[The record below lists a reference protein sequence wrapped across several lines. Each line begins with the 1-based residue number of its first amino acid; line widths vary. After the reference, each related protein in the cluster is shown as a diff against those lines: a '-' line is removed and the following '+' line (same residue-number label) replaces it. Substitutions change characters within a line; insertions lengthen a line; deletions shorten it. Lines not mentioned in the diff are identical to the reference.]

1 LKSCSD
7 RIDLPDDTQHRQE
20 VENPLRPEAGSDAV
34 CHLIQGASFRG
45 LTLPGNNE
53 KSQPK
58 KNASR
63 GFETSRMLKL
73 QHYQR
78 MRIGELA
85 RTVDVNVETIRYY
98 QRIGLLEL
106 PKKPYGGT
114 RSYNDESLQ
123 RLRFIRRAQQLGFSL
138 GDIRELLELS
148 SSDCER
154 VEKLAVEKLSLVK
167 AKLRQ
172 LRRIESILAKT
183 VEQCARRKGNQPCP
197 IIETLSEMK

>member
-1 LKSCSD
+1 
-7 RIDLPDDTQHRQE
+7 
-20 VENPLRPEAGSDAV
+20 
-34 CHLIQGASFRG
+34 
-45 LTLPGNNE
+45 
-53 KSQPK
+53 
-58 KNASR
+58 
-63 GFETSRMLKL
+63 LKL
-73 QHYQR
+73 EHDQR
-78 MRIGELA
+78 KRIGELA

-106 PKKPYGGT
+106 PKKPYGGM

-138 GDIRELLELS
+138 EDIRELLELS

-172 LRRIESILAKT
+172 LRRIESILART

>member
-1 LKSCSD
+1 
-7 RIDLPDDTQHRQE
+7 
-20 VENPLRPEAGSDAV
+20 
-34 CHLIQGASFRG
+34 
-45 LTLPGNNE
+45 
-53 KSQPK
+53 
-58 KNASR
+58 
-63 GFETSRMLKL
+63 
-73 QHYQR
+73 

-106 PKKPYGGT
+106 PKKPYGGM
-114 RSYNDESLQ
+114 RSYNDEDLQ

-138 GDIRELLELS
+138 ENIRELLELS
-148 SSDCER
+148 NSDCER

-172 LRRIESILAKT
+172 LRRIESILART